1 MKCIVEDNLEIVDCY
16 PSCQIA
22 VVIVL
27 EGELACGGKVYGR
40 KLVKLRKVIRWRSNK
55 TSVLLN
61 MHSVLLICL
70 RCYLQISGVSGMVL
84 AERTPTTEQYF
95 SALQKFAVL
104 ELGLQLLPLASLNEI
119 AHYLVQLVR
128 TI

>member
-1 MKCIVEDNLEIVDCY
+1 MKCIIEDNLEIVDCY

-22 VVIVL
+22 VVIVP

-40 KLVKLRKVIRWRSNK
+40 KLVKLRKVIKWRSNR

-61 MHSVLLICL
+61 AQNMSLICL
-70 RCYLQISGVSGMVL
+70 RCYVQISGVSGMVL
-84 AERTPTTEQYF
+84 AERTHTTEQYF

-128 TI
+128 TM